1 MIQLSKKDSKI
12 KTLAA
17 GILED
22 MQRIY
27 SMDHV
32 GIFFTIKCT
41 YWYSII
47 KQIKMKYKIFGSKT
61 GLRVSEL
68 ALGTGTFGTRWGYGS
83 QPEEARRVFDA
94 YIEAG
99 GNFIDTADGY
109 QAGESEEL
117 LSGMIADKRQNLV
130 VATKYTM
137 GGRDL
142 LTTGNSRKNLIQSVE
157 ASLKRLKTDY
167 IDLYWA
173 HMADGQTPIEE
184 IVRGFDDLVKAGKI
198 LYAGFSNFP
207 AWRIASASVLAD
219 LRGWSPVAGIQIEY
233 NLIERTPDRDLLP
246 MAEALGLGV
255 AFWSPLAGGLL
266 TGKYRNPAAIET
278 SRKKEW
284 NGFLVKD
291 EAGARETAIL
301 DTLQKIAK
309 ERETKVGHVALAWIR
324 QRHDHQPLSTVTILG
339 AKNLAQL
346 KDNIDSLSLTLTDGE
361 IRQLDDVSQIA
372 LGSPHEVI
380 AGSQQMIF
388 GLSSGKI
395 ELKHPVA

>member
-1 MIQLSKKDSKI
+1 
-12 KTLAA
+12 
-17 GILED
+17 
-22 MQRIY
+22 
-27 SMDHV
+27 
-32 GIFFTIKCT
+32 
-41 YWYSII
+41 
-47 KQIKMKYKIFGSKT
+47 MKYKIFGSKT

-83 QPEEARRVFDA
+83 QPEEAKRIFDA
-94 YIEAG
+94 YVEAG

-109 QAGESEEL
+109 QVGESEEL
-117 LSGMIADKRQNLV
+117 LSGMIADKRRNLV

-137 GGRDL
+137 GGREL
-142 LTTGNSRKNLIQSVE
+142 STTGNSRKNLIQSVE

-173 HMADGQTPIEE
+173 HMSDGQTPIDE

-207 AWRIASASVLAD
+207 AWRIASASILAD
-219 LRGWSPVAGIQIEY
+219 LRGWSPIAGIQIEY
-233 NLIERTPDRDLLP
+233 NLIERTPDRELLP

-266 TGKYRNPAAIET
+266 TGKYRNPSAIET

-291 EAGARETAIL
+291 EVGDRETAII
-301 DTLQKIAK
+301 DTLQKIAMA
-309 ERETKVGHVALAWIR
+309 RGTKPGHVALAWIR
-324 QRHDHQPLSTVTILG
+324 QKHDHDTLSTVTILG
-339 AKNLAQL
+339 AKSVAQL
-346 KDNIDSLSLTLTDGE
+346 QDNIDSLSLTLTAGE
-361 IRQLDDVSQIA
+361 LKELNEVSQIA

-380 AGSQQMIF
+380 AGSQQMIY
-388 GLSSGKI
+388 GLSSGQV

>member
-1 MIQLSKKDSKI
+1 
-12 KTLAA
+12 
-17 GILED
+17 
-22 MQRIY
+22 
-27 SMDHV
+27 
-32 GIFFTIKCT
+32 
-41 YWYSII
+41 
-47 KQIKMKYKIFGSKT
+47 MKYKIFGSKT

-68 ALGTGTFGTRWGYGS
+68 SLGTGTFGTRWGYGS
-83 QPEEARRVFDA
+83 QPDEAKRIFDA

-109 QAGESEEL
+109 QAGEAEEL
-117 LSGMIADKRQNLV
+117 LSGMIADKRQALV
-130 VATKYTM
+130 LATKYSM

-142 LTTGNSRKNLIQSVE
+142 STTGNSRKNLVQSVE

-173 HMADGQTPIEE
+173 HMTDGQTPIDE

-207 AWRIASASVLAD
+207 AWRISSASVLAD

-266 TGKYRNPAAIET
+266 TGKYRDPAAIGT

-301 DTLQKIAK
+301 DTLQRISR
-309 ERETKVGHVALAWIR
+309 ERGVKTGHIALAWIR
-324 QRHDHQPLSTVTILG
+324 QKHDRQTLSTVTILG
-339 AKNLAQL
+339 AKTVAQL
-346 KDNIDSLSLTLTDGE
+346 KDNIDSLAVTLTDTELEQLNE
-361 IRQLDDVSQIA
+361 ISLVSP
-372 LGSPHEVI
+372 GSPHEVI
-380 AGSQQMIF
+380 AVSQQMIF
-388 GLSSGKI
+388 GSASGQV